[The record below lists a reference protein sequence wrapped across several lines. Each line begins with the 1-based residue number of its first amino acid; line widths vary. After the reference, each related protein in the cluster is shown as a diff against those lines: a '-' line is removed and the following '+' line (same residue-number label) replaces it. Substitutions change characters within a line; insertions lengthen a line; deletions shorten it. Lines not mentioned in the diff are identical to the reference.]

1 MTYDEAVT
9 YLNAC
14 VNYERQH
21 DAQAMRA
28 VPLDRMR
35 RLCQRLGDPQRRFR
49 SVLVTGTSGKGSI
62 CAMLYLML
70 RESPLRIGLYAS
82 PHVEGL
88 RERIRVWASGPS
100 TEERTPGDDWIPEAA
115 FASIVEQLQPIV
127 EDWQRE
133 SPEGPLTY
141 FELLTAIALVYFNQ
155 QRVQIGVLEV
165 GLGGRLD
172 ATNIVEQAVSV
183 IAPIDLD
190 HTDVLGETPEA
201 IAQEKA
207 GILKPRQ
214 TVISAPQS
222 PEVMAVLQAACD
234 AQGIP
239 LIVCGR
245 ELTVGIQQH
254 SLDGL
259 RCSIT
264 GLRGVYDSLTIPLLG
279 RHQAQNAAV
288 AIGALEA
295 LSSTGVPYAMVQ
307 QGLERV
313 EWPGRLEMV
322 HENPVVVLDGAHN
335 SHAAAALRETL
346 SELFTDRRFHL
357 LIGMSSDKSVEA
369 IAKILGPFVVSATC
383 TASHH
388 PRAMDPTELATRLSP
403 CCPDVHVMSDP
414 VDAYTYLLN
423 AVSPDDVLVVTGS
436 LFLVVELRT
445 ALRQSHVRPRRRTVA
460 PLAAT

>member
-9 YLNAC
+9 YLNSC

-35 RLCQRLGDPQRRFR
+35 RLCQRLGDPQRYFR
-49 SVLVTGTSGKGSI
+49 SVLVAGTNGKGSI
-62 CAMLYLML
+62 CAMLYSML
-70 RESPLRIGLYAS
+70 RDSSLRVGLYTS
-82 PHVEGL
+82 PHVEHL
-88 RERIRVWASGPS
+88 RERIRVWPSGPS
-100 TEERTPGDDWIPEAA
+100 TQERVPGDDWISEAA
-115 FASIVEQLQPIV
+115 FASIVEQLQPII
-127 EDWQRE
+127 DGWQRE
-133 SPEGPLTY
+133 SSEGPLTV
-141 FELLTAIALVYFNQ
+141 FELLTAMALVYFNQ
-155 QRVQIGVLEV
+155 QQVQIAVLEV

-172 ATNIVEQAVSV
+172 ATNIVDQAVSV

-190 HTDVLGETPEA
+190 HSDVLGATPEA
-201 IAQEKA
+201 IAREKA
-207 GILKPRQ
+207 GIVKPRQ
-214 TVISAPQS
+214 TVISAPQA

-234 AQGIP
+234 AQGVP

-245 ELTVGIQQH
+245 ELTAGIQSH

-259 RCSIT
+259 CCSVT
-264 GLRGVYDSLTIPLLG
+264 GLRGIYDSLTIPLLG
-279 RHQAQNAAV
+279 RHQAHNAAV

-295 LSSTGVPYAMVQ
+295 LSSTGVPSTMVQ

-313 EWPGRLEMV
+313 EWPGRLELV
-322 HENPVVVLDGAHN
+322 HESPAVVLDGAHN
-335 SHAAAALRETL
+335 PHAAAALRETL

-357 LIGMSSDKSVEA
+357 LIGMSSDKAVEA
-369 IAKILGPFVVSATC
+369 MAKILGPFVVSATC

-403 CCPDVHVMSDP
+403 CCPDVHVMSDS

-423 AVSPDDVLVVTGS
+423 AVSPDDVLIVSGS
-436 LFLVVELRT
+436 LFLVGELRT
-445 ALRQSHVRPRRRTVA
+445 ALRQSHVRPRNIPQLQT
-460 PLAAT
+460 AA